1 MQTNDIVIIAFSEY
15 GRHVAIT
22 LKNQYTDASILI
34 KPLPFADTVRTNFQN
49 GKRLI
54 LIAPTGIAI
63 RCLGELITE
72 DINDPMV
79 LVIDESADYVL
90 PLFADF
96 DGDAVIWG
104 MEVAKCLNA
113 QLIKTHNK
121 RKQQT
126 MYTFGLSCSESSSV
140 MALQNLLLDALKQSQ
155 LAVSSIKQLA
165 CKFEEAEY
173 PAIKKLARNL
183 NLPLHGFDHV
193 QRQQVRNFHPQLD
206 DIALAALASAH
217 QLTQQDAEIVTSLTS
232 DDLLCSIAKT
242 VLNN

>member
-15 GRHVAIT
+15 GRHVAKT
-22 LKNQYTDASILI
+22 LQDQYVDASVMI

-63 RCLGELITE
+63 RCLGELITDE
-72 DINDPMV
+72 INDPMV

-104 MEVAKCLNA
+104 MEVAKRLNA
-113 QLIKTHNK
+113 QLIKTHNN

-126 MYTFGLSCSESSSV
+126 IYTLGLSCSESSSV
-140 MALQNLLLDALKQSQ
+140 MALQNLLLDVLKQSQ
-155 LAVSSIKQLA
+155 LAVSTIKQLA
-165 CKFEEAEY
+165 CKVEEAEY

-183 NLPLHGFDHV
+183 NLPLHGFDYA
-193 QRQQVRNFHPQLD
+193 QRQQVRNFHPQRD
-206 DIALAALASAH
+206 DIAIVALASAH
-217 QLTQQDAEIVTSLTS
+217 QLTREDAEIINSLAS
-232 DDLLCSIAKT
+232 DELQCSIAKT
-242 VLNN
+242 VLKN